1 MAKREESSLTALYS
15 NSYLQAAHDGVLCRG
30 LTCQGLTCHSK
41 FRTCVMIF
49 VSETRWC
56 DTVRQLLLLL
66 LLPQGLAFI
75 KDPDGYWIE
84 ILNPAVSG
92 ALAAWKDE

>member
-1 MAKREESSLTALYS
+1 
-15 NSYLQAAHDGVLCRG
+15 
-30 LTCQGLTCHSK
+30 LTCHSFLK
-41 FRTCVMIF
+41 TCVLIF
-49 VSETRWC
+49 VSKKQWGI
-56 DTVRQLLLLL
+56 TVCVNSCHH
-66 LLPQGLAFI
+66 QGLAFV